1 MASSSDAAPLS
12 CIEEGAE
19 ARFSNAPE
27 IRNPPISLSPQA
39 ADEGRDRKPHGQPS
53 SIDHFKPPERPHIA
67 GARRC
72 STVSVDYFDPE
83 GVSTLSKSLDPAR
96 NEETHFSHSGPTASE
111 DSEATLPGEVEQAFD
126 FEQTLRHY
134 LKKLVLFS
142 YTSVLRLT

>member
-1 MASSSDAAPLS
+1 MASSSDAPPLS

-19 ARFSNAPE
+19 ACFLNAPE
-27 IRNPPISLSPQA
+27 IRNPSISLQA
-39 ADEGRDRKPHGQPS
+39 ADEGRDRELHGQPS
-53 SIDHFKPPERPHIA
+53 SIDHVRLPERPHIA

-96 NEETHFSHSGPTASE
+96 NEDTHLSHSGATASE
-111 DSEATLPGEVEQAFD
+111 DSEATLPGEVEQPFD
-126 FEQTLRHY
+126 FEQTLRYH

-142 YTSVLRLT
+142 FISVLLLT